1 MSVFYGRIK
10 GRKHIIIRK
19 IGERKWVKKMKVTAT

>member
-19 IGERKWVKKMKVTAT
+19 IGERKWAKKMKAMAI

>member
-10 GRKHIIIRK
+10 GRKNIIIRK